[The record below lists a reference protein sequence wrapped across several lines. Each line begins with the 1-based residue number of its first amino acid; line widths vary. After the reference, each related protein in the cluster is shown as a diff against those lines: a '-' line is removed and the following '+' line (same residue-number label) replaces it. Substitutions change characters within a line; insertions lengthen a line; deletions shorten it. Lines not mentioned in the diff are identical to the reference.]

1 MRFLSLFSGIEA
13 ASVAFL
19 PLGWECVGFSE
30 IEPFCCE
37 VLKYHYP
44 AVKNLGDITKI
55 TKKQIEALGRIDVVI
70 YGFPCQ
76 DLSVAGQRKGLKHED
91 GTNTRSGLF
100 YSAARIVDWSKARW
114 SIAENVPGLFSVHAG
129 RDFASVVGELAGI
142 EIGVPRNGWRN
153 SGVALGK
160 KGLVEWSVLD
170 AQFFGLAQRRKR
182 VFIVRDTGNWND
194 RPPFFLIAKSLCGN
208 PPTRGE
214 KGKDF
219 THSIAPSIVAS
230 GWGFE
235 RAGETRGQDPVV
247 AEICGT
253 ITKNYA
259 THHGRTAGNNG
270 GVAEGQLIPEVSPVL
285 TSKMQGSSGWAPVN
299 ETAHLLPVGYTPDCA
314 PSRTARDCKGER
326 MDVAEPSL
334 VVQPIPIHDKAT
346 RHKGG
351 GDTRNDDGASNGMGI
366 GKEGDPMP
374 TLDRAS
380 RHAVGLTVC
389 SEPDTLNDYGQETE
403 TDTVKTLRSLREE
416 IGEEAFS
423 EWGLGVLASFFPQ
436 EVLQHAVHGLG
447 IQSQTSETSGKFKLV
462 SYALSFKENGSER
475 LVREM
480 RESQR
485 KRRASFRWK
494 PHEHRAIQ
502 LAAYLQKLSHPGASG
517 EKILRDLWQAS
528 QGFGVLRNT
537 LPTVQEVGRPT
548 HGEGQPVRSGSE
560 GQRTEPSATT
570 LQSSQ
575 VWEAVSRARVLFDA
589 RNAKSSGKTQ
599 MAVRRLCPIECEFL
613 QGFPRNYTDIPFRG
627 KPATD
632 GHKYR
637 SLGNSMA
644 VPCIRWLG
652 QRIEMIDKL

>member
-194 RPPFFLIAKSLCGN
+194 RPPFFLISKSLCGN

-214 KGKDF
+214 KGEDF
-219 THSIAPSIVAS
+219 THSLAPSIGAS
-230 GWGFE
+230 GRGFE
-235 RAGETRGQDPVV
+235 RAGETRGQDPVIPV
-247 AEICGT
+247 VTRPLTSAMGT
-253 ITKNYA
+253 KWN
-259 THHGRTAGNNG
+259 GNG
-270 GVAEGQLIPEVSPVL
+270 DLESSLIPEVSPVL
-285 TSKMQGSSGWAPVN
+285 TAKMQGSSGWAPVN
-299 ETAHLLPVGYTPDCA
+299 ETAHLLPVGYAPGCA

-334 VVQPIPIHDKAT
+334 IVSPTGGNDARAVMMRGREGCEGGGKGPLLSEEKSLTLAAHTNDQVLFQPIPIHDKAT

-380 RHAVGLTVC
+380 RHAVACAERIG
-389 SEPDTLNDYGQETE
+389 
-403 TDTVKTLRSLREE
+403 TLRANPGMPKHDSDNRQL
-416 IGEEAFS
+416 IS
-423 EWGLGVLASFFPQ
+423 ENMS
-436 EVLQHAVHGLG
+436 
-447 IQSQTSETSGKFKLV
+447 
-462 SYALSFKENGSER
+462 
-475 LVREM
+475 
-480 RESQR
+480 
-485 KRRASFRWK
+485 
-494 PHEHRAIQ
+494 
-502 LAAYLQKLSHPGASG
+502 
-517 EKILRDLWQAS
+517 
-528 QGFGVLRNT
+528 
-537 LPTVQEVGRPT
+537 
-548 HGEGQPVRSGSE
+548 
-560 GQRTEPSATT
+560 
-570 LQSSQ
+570 
-575 VWEAVSRARVLFDA
+575 
-589 RNAKSSGKTQ
+589 
-599 MAVRRLCPIECEFL
+599 VRRLTPTECHFL
-613 QGFPRNYTDIPFRG
+613 QGFPRGYLDIPFRG